1 MKKKTLEEM
10 LANFLEDSG
19 NEHLLE
25 DTKARVNPGQVS
37 HVTERKLEAGSQ
49 KLGRGG
55 RGGRG
60 ATSASGGARAVGR
73 GAVHGGGGGA
83 RESDVNARSCP
94 SWAPVREEPGK
105 SSRHAWA

>member
-37 HVTERKLEAGSQ
+37 HVTERKPEAGE
-49 KLGRGG
+49 RD
-55 RGGRG
+55 GRG
-60 ATSASGGARAVGR
+60 AALASGGARAVGR
-73 GAVHGGGGGA
+73 GAVRCGGGGGRGA
-83 RESDVNARSCP
+83 WGSDVNARSCP
-94 SWAPVREEPGK
+94 SWAPVGEEPGK

>member
-37 HVTERKLEAGSQ
+37 HVTERKPEAGE
-49 KLGRGG
+49 

-60 ATSASGGARAVGR
+60 AALASGGARAVGR

-94 SWAPVREEPGK
+94 SWAPVGEEPGK